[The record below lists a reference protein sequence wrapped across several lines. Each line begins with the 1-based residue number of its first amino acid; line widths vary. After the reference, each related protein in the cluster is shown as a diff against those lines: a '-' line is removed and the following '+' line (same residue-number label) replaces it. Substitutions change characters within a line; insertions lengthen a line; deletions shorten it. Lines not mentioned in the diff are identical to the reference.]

1 MWELRRRCLATL
13 HPDFNPDVA
22 DVIRIAWQDEDD
34 RVRHFEEIGAVLR
47 RLVDST
53 HVWARARTAA
63 YRQLVKQLTEA
74 AGNDP
79 ARDVIGYV
87 VLSRRPPR

>member
-1 MWELRRRCLATL
+1 M
-13 HPDFNPDVA
+13 
-22 DVIRIAWQDEDD
+22 
-34 RVRHFEEIGAVLR
+34 LR

-53 HVWARARTAA
+53 HVWARAGTAA
-63 YRQLVKQLTEA
+63 YRELVKQLTEA

-87 VLSRRPPR
+87 VLSRRPPC